1 MLYAKKYNSE
11 NANDSLTRISGF
23 VRPHAKV
30 LDAGCACGALA
41 QALNR
46 DKGCKVHGLDYN
58 PESVAYGKSLGVFER
73 VECCDLNN
81 LTAAGF
87 PEYAGA
93 FDYVVCGDVLEH
105 LINPAAALAVLKT
118 YLRPDGEMIIS
129 LPNVAHGSIKAN
141 LLLDDFTYTDLGI
154 LDKTHLHFYTW
165 RSITV
170 FLAENGLE
178 IAEAQAV
185 TLPLD
190 GWQPHTLKELP
201 SPVADYIRADKHSYI
216 MQYVMRCRLKKSA
229 AATVNMH
236 KLDALALDKNEKA
249 NIMFRIKR
257 QVITKFPFL
266 LKYLEIL
273 RLRR

>member
-1 MLYAKKYNSE
+1 MLYAKKYSSE
-11 NANDSLTRISGF
+11 NANDSLSQIFGYI
-23 VRPHAKV
+23 RPQAKV

-46 DKGCKVHGLDYN
+46 DKGCKVYGLDYN

-81 LTAAGF
+81 LTVGSF
-87 PEYAGA
+87 PEYAGS

-105 LINPAAALAVLKT
+105 LVNPAAALAVLKT
-118 YLRPDGEMIIS
+118 YLKPGGEMIIS

-141 LLLDDFTYTDLGI
+141 LLLNDFTYTDLGI

-165 RSITV
+165 RSIAV
-170 FLAENGLE
+170 FLAENGLK
-178 IAEAQAV
+178 IAEAQVV
-185 TLPLD
+185 TMPLE
-190 GWQPHTLKELP
+190 GWQPHSLEELP
-201 SPVADYIRADKHSYI
+201 LSVADFIRADKHSHI
-216 MQYVMRCRLKKSA
+216 MQYVMRCQPHKSA
-229 AATVNMH
+229 AVAVNMQ

-249 NIMFRIKR
+249 NIMFKLKR
-257 QVITKFPFL
+257 LVITKFPFL